1 MTTHPPSQ
9 TTILDKQRSKP
20 SKTKFP
26 PNLGQIPKIAKKGN
40 GGVYVLGRIG
50 DRIQASK
57 LQI

>member
-26 PNLGQIPKIAKKGN
+26 PNLGQIPKIATILRRKRKGTKEFT
-40 GGVYVLGRIG
+40 Y
-50 DRIQASK
+50 
-57 LQI
+57 